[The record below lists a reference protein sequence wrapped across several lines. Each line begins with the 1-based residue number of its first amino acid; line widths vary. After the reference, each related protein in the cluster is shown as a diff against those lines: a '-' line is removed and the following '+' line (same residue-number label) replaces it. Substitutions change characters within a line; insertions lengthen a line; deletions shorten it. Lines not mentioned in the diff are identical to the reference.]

1 MLLIYLVTTMNSSIT
16 KKTRSL
22 GSSEVVTFE
31 SYEDFCQ
38 FIAQITVECL
48 DNHSLHSLARRFNIG
63 LPTGGT
69 PIGIYSELTEILSHA
84 QKQKLNCFG
93 LDEYLDVEFLQ
104 SYYYFLC
111 QHFYEPN
118 EIALDYR
125 HRPEQYVKAE
135 GQYDEVIKAYDGLD
149 LVLLG
154 LGDNGHIAFNE
165 PGSVASSVTRVIE
178 LSDVTRAANSRF
190 FESLDSVPFRAA
202 TMGIATILE
211 AKKIVLAVH
220 GESKRQ
226 ALIDAFTGLVSPNNP
241 ASFLQLH
248 PDVEIFTD
256 FAL

>member
-1 MLLIYLVTTMNSSIT
+1 MLSNYLVKTMNSSIT
-16 KKTRSL
+16 KKTCSL
-22 GSSEVVTFE
+22 GSTAVVTFE
-31 SYEDFCQ
+31 SYKDFCK
-38 FIAQITVECL
+38 FIAQITVQCL
-48 DNHSLHSLARRFNIG
+48 DNHSLLSPARRFNIG

-69 PIGIYSELTEILSHA
+69 PIGIYSELTQILSHA

-93 LDEYLDVEFLQ
+93 LDEYLDVGFSQ

-118 EIALDYR
+118 EIALSYR
-125 HRPEQYVKAE
+125 HRPEQYVKYE
-135 GQYDEVIKAYDGLD
+135 GQYDEVIKTCDGLD

-178 LSDVTRAANSRF
+178 LSGVTRAANSRF
-190 FESLDSVPFRAA
+190 FNSLDSVPFSAA
-202 TMGIATILE
+202 TMGIATIFE
-211 AKKIVLAVH
+211 AKKIILAVH

-226 ALIDAFTGLVSPNNP
+226 ALIDAFTGPMSPGNP

-248 PDVEIFTD
+248 SDVEIFTD